1 MSKTKRYC
9 YGYLPETDFVAS
21 ETTGTLPDGRV
32 SRTRQQAPTFVGQQK
47 INERA
52 IFHAIS
58 RVPIHIFLWP
68 LGNVLTWKRK
78 ESCCSPDVLRVYAD
92 IVSCLSALWE
102 PVGAFA
108 RRPADSTL
116 GRQNF
121 VHACVKQ
128 RDCQADVPCRAA
140 LCLLDLL
147 WRERDDVPLQLQRAV
162 RTATDCKL
170 PEASCPPDR
179 QATNTLA
186 DTLNSPCEKL
196 FFFFFL
202 LTLNYKL
209 GTCVHVFT
217 HWVQTG
223 GVW

>member
-9 YGYLPETDFVAS
+9 YGYLPETDFAAS
-21 ETTGTLPDGRV
+21 ETTGTRPDGRV

-58 RVPIHIFLWP
+58 RVPRHIFLWP

-108 RRPADSTL
+108 PSASRFHPRSTEL
-116 GRQNF
+116 RSRLRQTTWLSGGRSLPRCPLSFRF
-121 VHACVKQ
+121 VMAWTWW
-128 RDCQADVPCRAA
+128 RAITTTTS
-140 LCLLDLL
+140 
-147 WRERDDVPLQLQRAV
+147 R
-162 RTATDCKL
+162 
-170 PEASCPPDR
+170 
-179 QATNTLA
+179 
-186 DTLNSPCEKL
+186 
-196 FFFFFL
+196 
-202 LTLNYKL
+202 
-209 GTCVHVFT
+209 
-217 HWVQTG
+217 
-223 GVW
+223 

>member
-1 MSKTKRYC
+1 MCPKPSGIATVIYPRQTSQLQKP
-9 YGYLPETDFVAS
+9 L
-21 ETTGTLPDGRV
+21 GR
-32 SRTRQQAPTFVGQQK
+32 SRTAEFHEHDNKHRLLLANKRSTKEQSSTLYRVFPDIFFCGHWVTYWL
-47 INERA
+47 EREKKA
-52 IFHAIS
+52 AVHQMFYVCTRTS
-58 RVPIHIFLWP
+58 YLVCLRC
-68 LGNVLTWKRK
+68 GNLLVR
-78 ESCCSPDVLRVYAD
+78 SH
-92 IVSCLSALWE
+92 
-102 PVGAFA
+102 

-186 DTLNSPCEKL
+186 DTLNSPCEQL
-196 FFFFFL
+196 SFFFFL
-202 LTLNYKL
+202 FFFIDAKL
-209 GTCVHVFT
+209 
-217 HWVQTG
+217 
-223 GVW
+223 